1 MRPDAWHGPVDADAR
16 AAVARLLAGAQH
28 GVVAIVEAGHPV
40 LRHPAE
46 PYTGQVGDLLPAL
59 LDVMRAT
66 MRAAPGVGLAAPQIG
81 LPLAIAV
88 LEDPGLPAGMEA
100 AADERERTVLPPRVL
115 VNPSYERV
123 GHEDRAFYEGCLSVP
138 GYQGVVRRPRSVR
151 LRGQDADGREL
162 DEVLTGWPARIV
174 QHETDHL
181 AGVLYVDSVETRSL
195 STNEMYARA
204 WAGEATPRAAAGAL
218 GFRLDS

>member
-1 MRPDAWHGPVDADAR
+1 VRQDAWGGPVDAGAH
-16 AAVARLLAGAQH
+16 AAVARLLADARD
-28 GVVAIVEAGHPV
+28 GVVGIVEAGHPV
-40 LRHPAE
+40 LRRPAE
-46 PYTGQVGDLLPAL
+46 PYAGQVGDLLPAL

-81 LPLAIAV
+81 LSLAIAV
-88 LEDPGLPAGMEA
+88 LEDPGMPAGMEE
-100 AADERERTVLPPRVL
+100 AADARERTVLPPRVL

-123 GHEDRAFYEGCLSVP
+123 GAEDRSFYEGCLSVP
-138 GYQGVVRRPRSVR
+138 GYQGVVRRPRAVR
-151 LRGQDADGREL
+151 LRGQDEEGREL

-195 STNEMYARA
+195 STNAMYARA
-204 WAGEATPRAAAGAL
+204 WAGEATPRSAAGAL
-218 GFRLDS
+218 GFRLDD